1 MQYFNF
7 NFLDITL
14 ERVASDFNG
23 GDIIRGRVPLESIH
37 FNWQFITEQ
46 QHHAVLREAKQSTTL
61 RLRHVLLYYDK
72 ID

>member
-23 GDIIRGRVPLESIH
+23 GTESGGEFLESIH

-46 QHHAVLREAKQSTTL
+46 QHHAVLRDAKQSTTL